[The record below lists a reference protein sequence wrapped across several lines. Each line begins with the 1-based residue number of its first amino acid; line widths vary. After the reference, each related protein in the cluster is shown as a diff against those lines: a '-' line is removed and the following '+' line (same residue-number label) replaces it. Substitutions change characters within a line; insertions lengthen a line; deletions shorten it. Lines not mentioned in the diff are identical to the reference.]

1 MRVAIDEATEHN
13 GPLQIPTRPGQHRAG
28 VYAPRHGVLDP
39 AVEEAVGPWQPVL
52 VSPGD
57 LVLFDSFLPHRSQ
70 TNLSDTWRRSAYLT
84 YNMASEGDLHA
95 AYYQK
100 KLSAFREGVA
110 GDISINKDFGGEIVR
125 GVRP

>member
-1 MRVAIDEATEHN
+1 M
-13 GPLQIPTRPGQHRAG
+13 
-28 VYAPRHGVLDP
+28 
-39 AVEEAVGPWQPVL
+39 EAVKQGTPVVGIRSDKL
-52 VSPGD
+52 A
-57 LVLFDSFLPHRSQ
+57 VLCSFKRAQ
-70 TNLSDTWRRSAYLT
+70 
-84 YNMASEGDLHA
+84 SEL